1 VAPSSQ
7 RGQAAVEY
15 LFVLVFMIL
24 LSTQI
29 LSRFTGFFR
38 DSIGNLAHVLST
50 NLTVGICPTKCFY
63 GGYRNGFKP

>member
-1 VAPSSQ
+1 
-7 RGQAAVEY
+7 
-15 LFVLVFMIL
+15 MIL